1 LFSRRA
7 RVAAAAGCAAIAL
20 LGAAAPASAAGSGN
34 LWPNGASG
42 NRANTEWRTGSYG
55 NGALLRRTL
64 IKAYM
69 TAGQVLMLG
78 SSAIGQG
85 ASDILVYNPLRVAGP
100 VGTETIPA
108 VANFSCNAQRLGVG
122 APAAQGMITS
132 RAQELAGPDTIP
144 TGGVAGGY
152 VPCHYAAPVTGI
164 YDILFIGPLG
174 TASNA
179 DGAVAA
185 DVALAAAGDFDA
197 TQGTSIA
204 AWDATVRANLASTV
218 NITGRVFTYYLALFT
233 AGNGLPVFP
242 SIYAV
247 TRDAYKYR
255 IDLRGMDPNGWLVY
269 GNQVGFLDSDGTTPL
284 YHDAVADATGSPGQL
299 TGIQGGVSLGLPSFP
314 LFFEPPAAATI
325 AALLIPAA
333 PTAPQ
338 TSAISFTG
346 TVGGNTSLVNQGGTF
361 RFTTNVRGVY
371 DIVVSF
377 DGSNFDPTNPLNR
390 SLRGVVNGPG
400 VHIVAWNGRDNSNNP
415 FPVGLYQA
423 HVALHG
429 GEYHF
434 PMIDVE
440 NDTAGGPTLTMLNPP
455 GGICPALTG
464 GCNAAFYDDRAYTT
478 LNGTVVDSGNTV
490 NTVLCGNIPPVT
502 ANADPVNGFNS
513 TSTQRA
519 YGAASGG
526 NNNVPCTGNFGDA
539 KGLDIWTYNQS
550 NVVVAPLNIVAA
562 AADIRV
568 TKSVNDATPA
578 VGTNVTFTI
587 TARNLGPDDSTNV
600 QVRDVVPAGLT
611 FVSATP
617 SQGTYTA
624 GTGIWNIGN
633 LANGVTVN
641 LQITVTV
648 NGTTT
653 VTNTAVLLAGSTPV
667 DPNSAN
673 NTARARVT
681 GSTIPGL
688 PNTGVPPIA
697 SWWPALLALVIVIAL
712 AAPSIRRLGRVSRR
726 R

>member
-1 LFSRRA
+1 
-7 RVAAAAGCAAIAL
+7 
-20 LGAAAPASAAGSGN
+20 
-34 LWPNGASG
+34 
-42 NRANTEWRTGSYG
+42 
-55 NGALLRRTL
+55 
-64 IKAYM
+64 
-69 TAGQVLMLG
+69 
-78 SSAIGQG
+78 
-85 ASDILVYNPLRVAGP
+85 
-100 VGTETIPA
+100 
-108 VANFSCNAQRLGVG
+108 
-122 APAAQGMITS
+122 
-132 RAQELAGPDTIP
+132 
-144 TGGVAGGY
+144 
-152 VPCHYAAPVTGI
+152 
-164 YDILFIGPLG
+164 
-174 TASNA
+174 
-179 DGAVAA
+179 
-185 DVALAAAGDFDA
+185 
-197 TQGTSIA
+197 
-204 AWDATVRANLASTV
+204 
-218 NITGRVFTYYLALFT
+218 
-233 AGNGLPVFP
+233 
-242 SIYAV
+242 
-247 TRDAYKYR
+247 
-255 IDLRGMDPNGWLVY
+255 
-269 GNQVGFLDSDGTTPL
+269 
-284 YHDAVADATGSPGQL
+284 
-299 TGIQGGVSLGLPSFP
+299 
-314 LFFEPPAAATI
+314 
-325 AALLIPAA
+325 
-333 PTAPQ
+333 
-338 TSAISFTG
+338 
-346 TVGGNTSLVNQGGTF
+346 
-361 RFTTNVRGVY
+361 
-371 DIVVSF
+371 
-377 DGSNFDPTNPLNR
+377 
-390 SLRGVVNGPG
+390 
-400 VHIVAWNGRDNSNNP
+400 
-415 FPVGLYQA
+415 LYQA

-455 GGICPALTG
+455 GGVCPALTG

-587 TARNLGPDDSTNV
+587 MAGNLGPDDATLV

-611 FVSATP
+611 FVSATA

-624 GTGIWNIGN
+624 GTGIWDIGS
-633 LANGVTVN
+633 LASGVTVN
-641 LQITVTV
+641 LHITVTV

-667 DPNSAN
+667 DPVSAN

-688 PNTGVPPIA
+688 PNTGVPPVTT
-697 SWWPALLALVIVIAL
+697 WWPGLLALVIVLAL
-712 AAPSIRRLGRVSRR
+712 AAPSMRRLSRVARR